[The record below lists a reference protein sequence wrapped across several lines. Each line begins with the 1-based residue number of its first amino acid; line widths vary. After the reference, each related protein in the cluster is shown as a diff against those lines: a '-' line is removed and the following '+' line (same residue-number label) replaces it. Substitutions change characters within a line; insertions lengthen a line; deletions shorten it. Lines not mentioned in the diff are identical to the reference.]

1 MTQLLANLGV
11 DTLTV
16 LTDPDGRHAG
26 KTWSRDANGSWAN
39 DAYTSGREWFHQT
52 VDISSAHDLY
62 REVLKFGRQGSAVF
76 IRGAV
81 IPERIDPAEK
91 PLSNIAQSNYR
102 PRVLRRGQSNG
113 DPWFTDVPRHWA
125 MIDADKVVIL
135 DHYDLRLEADRT
147 RMAEEVLRQV
157 CPDEFH
163 DVSYGYHLSASTGA
177 VDPVLA
183 PGDKASVHFFFWFDK
198 PRTSPQ
204 MRTLVNARCV
214 PAAAHEENSGRLS
227 QGIDASTFTSVH
239 PQYLASP
246 IFQDHRGKRL
256 PDPVAERFGFVQ
268 KSSDVVVIEDP
279 TPAEV
284 KKIDRQRREAGGPV
298 VHATSVE
305 DALSQLVDQGINPAA
320 YAATRLWVLG
330 HPTGMPSR
338 AEQEAFVGDLR
349 RRILEKVPDL
359 EQTNINGW
367 FDKYF
372 CRDVLEDMMQR
383 LIAQHGADMAVPDS
397 WSPPQRYTLE
407 EGVAETKRGIDWFV
421 NMHHQMMWPTHVIRS
436 TPGIGKTALAL
447 DALRPLAE
455 QGRRINY
462 SVPHHKL
469 SVEILD
475 RAGTGS
481 IWYGMDQDDM
491 CHDDMRETVKEV
503 RKLGLSVTEN
513 VCRTCEFR
521 QSCAYQKQVAQKND
535 HALLIHPHQLLA
547 APVRGAEIQVI
558 DEEFFSALVAKAEIP
573 LAEFAVGCA
582 KDFVPD
588 RNGLKNDD
596 ATHLLDLARKAVA
609 AGIEDGKLSTAA
621 LRACGIDAAHAAD
634 LANFESWR
642 RGYFEQ
648 QFALDKISGMA
659 RVNGL
664 NANRHR
670 RFWKL
675 VEHSLADGHEIVA
688 GVFGNDEEGV
698 EIHWTRQPS
707 IPADTS
713 ILILDGTASEAI
725 LKAVMLDDQFPRRT
739 MHTWIDVDVMPDPS
753 VTIRACSDW
762 AAPKSEVTR
771 KGSSRLRR
779 LRWQIA
785 KELAE
790 GEATGAITNVHT
802 RMKIDGD
809 EFQHATFGSTVGS
822 NQFWK
827 DDWQGTRLHQIGRT
841 LPPVA
846 AVERVAEAVFRRP
859 VLRDT
864 QYQLTSKVQEMAL
877 RPSGYE
883 PESVV
888 PGRNRTTGMMV
899 SNVWH
904 HADPAIEAIRHQT
917 CEAEVVQ
924 NMHRLRVVRPGPE
937 RIVNVYARDVLVDF
951 PIHQRM
957 RFEDMVCTRLD
968 VMVARGVIPTTKA
981 ALAQLHPDLF
991 ANEMAAKNWL
1001 HQELGLKPL
1010 SLEYYKGIRLSS
1022 ARLQRPGRG
1031 TRPFTVFLTDPSRA
1045 DQVATAL
1052 GAKLLE
1058 VTEPKSENSEKF
1070 VGGPFRISEG
1080 GPHVFHAPTS
1090 VSADSAA
1097 RSPNYDSN

>member
-1 MTQLLANLGV
+1 MTQLSALLGI
-11 DTLTV
+11 DALTV

-26 KTWSRDANGSWAN
+26 KTWSRDAKGAWAN

-52 VDISSAHDLY
+52 VDIGSVHDLY

-81 IPERIDPAEK
+81 IPERLEGAGG
-91 PLSNIAQSNYR
+91 N
-102 PRVLRRGQSNG
+102 PRVLRRGESNR
-113 DPWFTDVPRHWA
+113 DPWFTDEPRHWA
-125 MIDADKVVIL
+125 MIDADKVVVL

-163 DVSYGYHLSASTGA
+163 EVSYGFHLSASTGA
-177 VDPVLA
+177 IDPVLA

-204 MRTLVNARCV
+204 MRTLINARCV

-246 IFQDHRGKRL
+246 IFQDHQGKKL
-256 PDPVAERFGFVQ
+256 PDPVSERFGFVQ
-268 KSSDVVVIEDP
+268 KSADAVVIDDP

-320 YAATRLWVLG
+320 YTATRLWVQG
-330 HPTGMPSR
+330 HPTGAPSK
-338 AEQEAFVGDLR
+338 AEQEAFVGDVR

-359 EQTNINGW
+359 EQTNVNGW

-372 CRDVLEDMMQR
+372 CRGVLEDMMQR

-397 WSPPQRYTLE
+397 WSPPERYPLE
-407 EGVAETKRGIDWFV
+407 EGVAETKRGIDWFI

-436 TPGIGKTALAL
+436 TPGIGKTGIAL

-469 SVEILD
+469 SVEIHD
-475 RAGTGS
+475 RAGTGM
-481 IWYGMDQDDM
+481 IWYGMDQKGM
-491 CHDDMRETVKEV
+491 CHTDMHETVEGV
-503 RKLGLSVTEN
+503 RRLGLSVTEN

-521 QSCAYQKQVAQKND
+521 QSCAYQEQVAQKND
-535 HALLIHPHQLLA
+535 HALLIHAHQLLA

-558 DEEFFSALVAKAEIP
+558 DEEFYRSLKAQTEIS
-573 LAEFAVGCA
+573 LAELAVGCA

-596 ATHLLDLARKAVA
+596 ATHLLDMARKAVY

-621 LRACGIDAAHAAD
+621 LRAGGIDAANAAD

-642 RGYFEQ
+642 REYFENK
-648 QFALDKISGMA
+648 FALDKLSGME
-659 RVNGL
+659 RINGF

-670 RFWKL
+670 RLWKL
-675 VEHSLADGHEIVA
+675 VEHSLTNGHEIVA
-688 GVFGNDEEGV
+688 GVFGNDEEV
-698 EIHWTRQPS
+698 ELHWMRPPS
-707 IPADTS
+707 IPSDTS
-713 ILILDGTASEAI
+713 ILILDGTANEPI
-725 LKAVMLDDQFPRRT
+725 LKAAILDADVHRT
-739 MHTWIDVDVMPDPS
+739 RHTWIDVDVVPDPS
-753 VTIRACSDW
+753 VTIRTCSDW
-762 AAPKSEVTR
+762 AAPKSEVT
-771 KGSSRLRR
+771 KAGSTRLRH
-779 LRWQIA
+779 LHWQFA

-790 GEATGAITNVHT
+790 GEATGAITNVAT
-802 RMKIDGD
+802 RMADQPEVFKHG
-809 EFQHATFGSTVGS
+809 TFGSTVGS
-822 NQFWK
+822 NIFWEE
-827 DDWQGTRLHQIGRT
+827 DWKGTRLHLIGRT
-841 LPPVA
+841 LLPVSA
-846 AVERVAEAVFRRP
+846 AERDAEAVFKRP

-864 QYQLTSKVQEMAL
+864 QYQLTSKVQEIAL
-877 RPSGYE
+877 GPSGYE
-883 PESVV
+883 PEGVG

-899 SNVWH
+899 GNVWH

-917 CEAEVVQ
+917 CEADVTQ
-924 NMHRLRVVRPGPE
+924 NLHRLRVIRPGPE
-937 RIVNVYARDVLVDF
+937 RIVNVYARDVMIDF

-991 ANEMAAKNWL
+991 ANEKAADNAL
-1001 HQELGLKPL
+1001 GRELDLTPL
-1010 SLEYYKGIRLSS
+1010 YENSYKGMRLSS
-1022 ARLQRPGRG
+1022 ARLQRSGRG

-1045 DQVATAL
+1045 AEVATAL

-1058 VTEPKSENSEKF
+1058 VIEPKSENSEKF
-1070 VGGPFRISEG
+1070 VGGPFQISEG
-1080 GPHVFHAPTS
+1080 DPRFFEAPTS
-1090 VSADSAA
+1090 VSAESGA
-1097 RSPNYDSN
+1097 RSPDYDPN